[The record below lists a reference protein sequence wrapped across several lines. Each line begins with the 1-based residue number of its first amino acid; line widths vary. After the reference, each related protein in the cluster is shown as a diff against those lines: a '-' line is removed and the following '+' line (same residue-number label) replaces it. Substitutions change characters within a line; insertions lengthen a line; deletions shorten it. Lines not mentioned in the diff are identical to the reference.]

1 MAQVTVSVEA
11 DVATWASGIAA
22 GAGSHLPIG
31 NYGSADYRSAMR
43 FPLPAGFAGFK
54 SPITK
59 AVLNFYISD
68 FDHVAPRNSSI
79 LIRRMSTASMWTK
92 AAGSTSCESGFSA
105 GNNTQY
111 GDITPVTGASQ
122 YTFDSGTTANAKK
135 SVNVTGI
142 VREYHDAGATK
153 LVFVFD
159 NASSGDYTELWA
171 DERSGYD
178 ATLVIDYEVVSGPDA
193 PTQTAP
199 AAGATSVTQTPTFDW
214 NHVDPDGDP
223 QVSAEVR
230 LWNSTGGT
238 LIDTFPVVGATSSL
252 VCPINLGRG
261 TTYQWDVRTADASG
275 YGPYSAKRSVIIK
288 AAPVTTITNT
298 RFMEMSGGLPRL
310 RVKWTCDQTQKKYR
324 IQAGAYDSGWVTS
337 TSQNVLLSTL
347 ALTNGTAVSVTV
359 TVETTDGLQDADTR
373 SFTPRWGL
381 TVHRRDLT
389 AAPVSWGTPSLLST
403 VPSGAQ
409 LVIEYGSNSTAG
421 AAPTAWYSTLSSVP
435 KARYVYW
442 RAWFI
447 PSATAGP
454 QLDRITIPANFTVQT
469 VDKWYSTLA
478 GAAIVAPWGIDSG
491 EYVYGSRSVLCENP
505 GPVTAIFSGRIP
517 VRAGRSY
524 ILTGLMKA
532 EGNAGSDFSI
542 YDPDALVIVEQDGVT
557 VQSQRLTDTRDWFEA
572 SAYDVYRYKTP
583 VWVAPADMDV
593 VVRLRSAG
601 VAGTSSWFDAIKLEE
616 STVATP
622 WSPGAIGAVVVD
634 AGGIQI
640 DGTKGGVF
648 RARGS
653 AGGVLDTMELGV
665 RALKLGDTDLYAW
678 ASGEMH
684 TPNNFHV
691 TGTVKAGSNLTV
703 AGLAAF
709 SGPAYFVRGGIQTL
723 VAATPIVADSSH
735 VRIAA
740 ASNIVLSSVPTIAAG
755 SPGQLLIIECGSTFT
770 ITLQD
775 ASVLVG
781 SNLRMS
787 TSTYVMGN
795 RDTITFVYSSGSALW
810 LETSRSNNL

>member
-1 MAQVTVSVEA
+1 MAQVTLGVEA
-11 DVATWASGIAA
+11 DVATWSSGIAA
-22 GAGSHLPIG
+22 GAGNHLPIG
-31 NYGSADYRSAMR
+31 AYGSADYRSAMR

-79 LIRRMSTASMWTK
+79 LIRRMSTASLWTK

-178 ATLVIDYEVVSGPDA
+178 ATLVIDYEVESGPDA
-193 PTQTAP
+193 PVQTAP

-214 NHVDPDGDP
+214 NHVDSDGDP

-252 VCPINLGRG
+252 VCPTALGRG

-275 YGPYSAKRSVIIK
+275 YGPYSAKRSFTIK

-310 RVKWTCDQTQKKYR
+310 RVKWTCTQTQKRYR

-347 ALTNGTAVSVTV
+347 ALTNGTPVSVTV
-359 TVETTDGLQDADTR
+359 TVETTDLLTDADVR

-389 AAPVSWGTPSLLST
+389 APPVSWGTPSVVST

-409 LVIEYGSNSTAG
+409 LVVEYGSNSAAG
-421 AAPTAWYSTLSSVP
+421 AAPTAWYATLSSVP

-447 PSATAGP
+447 PSATSGP
-454 QLDRITIPANFTVQT
+454 SLDRITIPANFTVQT
-469 VDKWYSTLA
+469 VDKWYNLPS
-478 GAAIVAPWGIDSG
+478 GAPMVPPWGIDSG
-491 EYVYGSRSVLCENP
+491 EYVYGSRSVVCENA
-505 GPVTAIFSGRIP
+505 GGSYSLFSGRIP

-532 EGNAGSDFSI
+532 EGNSGAYFGI
-542 YDPDALVIVEQDGVT
+542 YDPDVLLFVQQDDVNVAT
-557 VQSQRLTDTRDWFEA
+557 APLTATRDWFEA
-572 SAYDVYRYKTP
+572 TAYDVYRYKTQ

-593 VVRLRSAG
+593 VVSLRSAG
-601 VAGTSSWFDAIKLEE
+601 VAGTVSWFDAIKLEE

-634 AGGIQI
+634 AGGLQV
-640 DGTKGGVF
+640 DAVKGGVF
-648 RARGS
+648 RMRGS
-653 AGGVLDTMELGV
+653 AGGVRDIVELGA
-665 RALKLGDTDLYAW
+665 RGLNFGGDAELYSALPNVLQ
-678 ASGEMH
+678 
-684 TPNNFHV
+684 TPDALSV
-691 TGTVKAGSNLTV
+691 GSP
-703 AGLAAF
+703 F
-709 SGPAYFVRGGIQTL
+709 SVPRGAIQTL
-723 VAATPIVADSSH
+723 VAATPILADSSH
-735 VRIAA
+735 VRISA
-740 ASNIVLSSVPTIAAG
+740 ASNITLSAVPTIAAG
-755 SPGQLLIIECGSTFT
+755 VDGQLLVIECGSAST

-787 TSTYVMGN
+787 SATYVMGN
-795 RDTITFVYSSGSALW
+795 RDTIAFIFSSGSNLW
-810 LETSRSNNL
+810 LEIARSNNL